1 MKLKNNFHARL
12 FGFAGFSGSGKTTLI
27 EKLIDQMKIYLIGY
41 IKHDAHHF
49 SYDHEG
55 KDTFR
60 QYAAGAQIVFI
71 NDPVHF
77 ALQVKGPCFTLEKE
91 FFKDCDLVF

>member
-1 MKLKNNFHARL
+1 MKLKNNFHPRL

-27 EKLIDQMKIYLIGY
+27 EKLIVQMKNQFVIGY

-49 SYDHEG
+49 SIDHQG

-60 QYAAGAQIVFI
+60 QYAAGAQVVFI
-71 NDPVHF
+71 NDPELRAIVAYWSCHD
-77 ALQVKGPCFTLEKE
+77 VMDCVLEGI
-91 FFKDCDLVF
+91 FV